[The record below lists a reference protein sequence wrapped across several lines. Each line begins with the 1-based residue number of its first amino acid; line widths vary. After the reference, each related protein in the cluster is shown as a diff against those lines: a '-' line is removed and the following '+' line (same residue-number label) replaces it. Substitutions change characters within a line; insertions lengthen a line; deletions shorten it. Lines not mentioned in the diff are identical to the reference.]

1 MSLTKGLHR
10 ALQQHPHT
18 LATICADRQQTFAQF
33 AGRVARLGGAL
44 RQLGVQPG
52 DRVAILAMNSDRYV
66 ECFFGIWWINAVANP
81 VNTRWSVQEIVYSLN
96 DCDATVLIVDDAF
109 ADKVADIRGDARAL
123 RTVIH
128 FGDKETPAGMLSC
141 EEILGAAAPVEDA
154 RSDDNALAVICYTG
168 GTTGTP
174 KGVMLSHM
182 NLWSSAIARIAE
194 APIPAD
200 GITLH
205 TTPMFH
211 VAGLGGVVTHSIIG
225 GTNVILPSFNPAAV
239 LACIERYKVTHIMLV
254 PTMIQMLLEH
264 PAFKE
269 HRLDSLKRIVYGASP
284 IAEAVLDRALEL
296 LPGVEFMQSYGMTEA
311 SPVVAL
317 NLPENHTAE
326 GRKRGKLRAAGKA
339 AYSVEVRIVDADGR
353 EVPRN
358 TVGEITVR
366 GPNIMQGYWN
376 KPKETQAAL
385 RDGWLYTGD
394 GAYMDDD
401 GYLYVVDRMKDMI
414 ISGGEN
420 IYSAEVE
427 NAIGRHPAVA
437 ACAVVGIPSEEWG
450 ESVHAVI
457 VLKAGMSVT
466 FEEIRTHCRALIAGY
481 KCPKSAQFQN
491 ELPLSAAGK
500 VLKTALREPFWK
512 GRSRAVS

>member
-1 MSLTKGLHR
+1 MSLTRGLHR
-10 ALQQHPHT
+10 ALQQHPHAV
-18 LATICADRQQTFAQF
+18 ATICADRRQTFAQF
-33 AGRVARLGGAL
+33 AERAARVGSAL
-44 RQLGVQPG
+44 RLLGVKPG
-52 DRVAILAMNSDRYV
+52 DRVGILALNSDRYV
-66 ECFFGIWWINAVANP
+66 ECFFGIWWINAIANP
-81 VNTRWSVQEIVYSLN
+81 VNTRWSVPEIVYSLN
-96 DCDATVLIVDDAF
+96 DCETTVLIVDDTF
-109 ADKVADIRGDARAL
+109 AAMAADIREGARAL
-123 RTVIH
+123 HTVIH
-128 FGDKETPAGMLSC
+128 CGDKETPAGMQSY
-141 EEILGAAAPVEDA
+141 EEILRAAAPVEDA
-154 RSDDNALAVICYTG
+154 RSDDDALAVICYTG
-168 GTTGTP
+168 GTTGAP

-211 VAGLGGVVTHSIIG
+211 VAGLGGVVTHSIVG
-225 GTNVILPSFNPAAV
+225 GTNVILPSFNAETV
-239 LACIERYKVTHIMLV
+239 LACIERHKITHIMLV

-264 PAFKE
+264 PSFKD

-326 GRKRGKLRAAGKA
+326 GRKRGKLRAAGTA

-366 GPNIMQGYWN
+366 GPNVMQGYWN

-385 RDGWLYTGD
+385 RNGWFYTGD

-437 ACAVVGIPSEEWG
+437 GCAVVGIPSEEWG

-457 VLKAGMSVT
+457 VLKPGMSAS
-466 FEEIRTHCRALIAGY
+466 FEEIRAHCRTLIAGY
-481 KCPKSAQFQN
+481 KCPKSAQFQDA
-491 ELPLSAAGK
+491 LPLSAAGK
-500 VLKTALREPFWK
+500 VLKTILREPFWK
-512 GRSRAVS
+512 DRARAVN